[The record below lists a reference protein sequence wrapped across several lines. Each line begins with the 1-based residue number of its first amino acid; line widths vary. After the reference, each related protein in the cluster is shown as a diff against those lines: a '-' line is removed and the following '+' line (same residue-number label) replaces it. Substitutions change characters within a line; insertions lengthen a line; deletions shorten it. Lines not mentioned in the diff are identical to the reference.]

1 MIASRANM
9 GFGQGVEG
17 YLVEVHTY
25 IKCKYDLS
33 FHRYSAAR
41 FNLRLVISFNIFPDG
56 QEPAS

>member
-1 MIASRANM
+1 M

-25 IKCKYDLS
+25 KKCKYDLS
-33 FHRYSAAR
+33 SHRYSAAR